1 MKLTANASAMKQKQ
15 NTQNGVLT
23 GFVVLDSCVFWSC
36 FTDTYFKKK
45 NQKTL
50 LDNIF
55 QGHNSKVCSGP
66 LAKDYSYERQPL

>member
-1 MKLTANASAMKQKQ
+1 MKLTANASAMKQNQ

-36 FTDTYFKKK
+36 ITDTYFKKIK
-45 NQKTL
+45 KL
-50 LDNIF
+50 
-55 QGHNSKVCSGP
+55 CSIIYFRAITAKCTGP